1 MGFDIVALAI
11 SLGVIAIP
19 IVAIVLSHKRKTQ
32 NNDIKKLE
40 LQKEILQLENEKDNM
55 KIKLLEEENKK
66 LDKLIEGQHNG
77 N

>member
-1 MGFDIVALAI
+1 MAFLLSLILSLTTIVT
-11 SLGVIAIP
+11 AIP

-32 NNDIKKLE
+32 NNEIKKLE

-66 LDKLIEGQHNG
+66 LDKLIEGER
-77 N
+77 